1 MHQVTMNPHNTV
13 LDSKRLIGRKF
24 DDPDPDVQADIKI
37 LSMVLV
43 KINEL
48 TRAADMK
55 NKFDGEKNVL
65 DFDLG
70 GGTFGG
76 RC

>member
-1 MHQVTMNPHNTV
+1 MVNPHNIIFDT
-13 LDSKRLIGRKF
+13 KCLIARKF
-24 DDPDPDVQADIKI
+24 DDPDPDVQANIKI
-37 LSMVLV
+37 SSRVLV
-43 KINEL
+43 KINKL
-48 TRAADMK
+48 THAADIK

-70 GGTFGG
+70 GETFGS